1 MKQKIINGRFAKTH
15 GGRNDRLYDIWCAIK
30 SRCNNP
36 KNKEYHCYG
45 GKGIKLC
52 KEWEDYAIFKEWAY
66 SHGYD
71 DTAQKGMCT
80 IDRIDNNNGYY
91 PENCRFVDLQK
102 QIDNQ
107 EKTIKL
113 EYNGNIYT
121 IRELAVLHNMQPKT
135 LYNRLHNIGMPLEKA
150 LSEPI
155 QTNPKRKC
163 LKEQAEKELAEEN
176 SGKKKI

>member
-1 MKQKIINGRFAKTH
+1 M
-15 GGRNDRLYDIWCAIK
+15 
-30 SRCNNP
+30 
-36 KNKEYHCYG
+36 
-45 GKGIKLC
+45 C

-113 EYNGNIYT
+113 EYNGNIY
-121 IRELAVLHNMQPKT
+121 
-135 LYNRLHNIGMPLEKA
+135 
-150 LSEPI
+150 I
-155 QTNPKRKC
+155 QFENLLFYIICNPKRSTTDYIISEC
-163 LKEQAEKELAEEN
+163 R
-176 SGKKKI
+176 